1 MIAKAVIYQASGLD
15 IFVSEISV
23 AVVDDDKSLRNALVG
38 LLQVSDYSATGF
50 ESAESFLD
58 SAEAEAVN
66 CLITD
71 VNMPGMSGIKLKKI
85 MLNRRSY
92 LPVIMITAL
101 KDKAVLEE
109 AMESEQIFLLEK
121 PFDSE
126 LLLECLYRIFW

>member
-38 LLQVSDYSATGF
+38 LLQVSEYSATGF
-50 ESAESFLD
+50 ESAEAFLD
-58 SAEAEAVN
+58 SAQADTVN

-71 VNMPGMSGIKLKKI
+71 VNMPGMSGIQLKKI
-85 MLNRRSY
+85 MLNRRGS
-92 LPVIMITAL
+92 LPVIMMTAL
-101 KDKAVLEE
+101 QDKAVLDE
-109 AMESEQIFLLEK
+109 AMESEPRFLLGK